1 MSKVL
6 SINAGSSSLK
16 FQLLEMPE
24 ATVLV
29 NGIVERI
36 GLDNGIITFKY
47 DDKKETEVLDIPNHE
62 VAADLVLTGLVSKKI
77 VEDLETI
84 VAAGHRVV
92 HGGEFFKESVI
103 ADDYSIGKVEELSEL
118 APLHNP
124 ANLVGYRAFKE
135 ALPNATHIFAFDTAF
150 HQTMPEEV
158 YMYALP
164 YDYYTNHQVRRYG
177 AHGVSHDY
185 VSKRVATLMNKPL
198 EETNVITLHLGNGAS
213 VSAVKGG
220 VCVNTS
226 MGFTPLAGLMM
237 GTRTGDLD
245 PAIVTYIM
253 RKENLTAEEVLNVFN
268 KQSGMAGISGISS
281 DARDIEDGIEAGNER
296 AILTRKM
303 YAQRVLHYVGAYA
316 LQLGRVDAIVFT
328 AGLGENDTGTREAIL
343 EVIEEG
349 MGLDYNKELNATSR
363 GKEILLSNENSKVQ
377 VWVVPTNEE
386 LMIAQDAFRIHNAR

>member
-36 GLDNGIITFKY
+36 GLDNSIITFKY
-47 DDKKETEVLDIPNHE
+47 ADVKETEVLDIPNHQK
-62 VAADLVLTGLVSKKI
+62 AADLVLAGLVDKKI
-77 VEDLETI
+77 VEDLGTI
-84 VAAGHRVV
+84 IAAGHRVV
-92 HGGEFFKESVI
+92 HGGEYFNQSVI
-103 ADDYSIGKVEELSEL
+103 ADEYAIEKVEELSEL

-124 ANLVGYRAFKE
+124 ANLVGYRAFKA
-135 ALPNATHIFAFDTAF
+135 ALPNATHSFVFDTAF
-150 HQTMPEEV
+150 HQTMPQDV

-164 YDYYTNHQVRRYG
+164 YNYYTDHKVRRYG

-185 VSKRVATLMNKPL
+185 VSKRVAELMGKPL

-245 PAIVTYIM
+245 PAIVTYLM
-253 RKENLTAEEVLNVFN
+253 RKENMSAEEVLNVFN
-268 KQSGMAGISGISS
+268 KESGMLGISGISS
-281 DARDIEDGIEAGNER
+281 DARDIENAIEEGNER

-303 YAQRVLHYVGAYA
+303 YAQRVLQYVGAYA

-328 AGLGENDTGTREAIL
+328 AGLGENDTATREAVL
-343 EVIEEG
+343 EVIKEG
-349 MGLDYNKELNATSR
+349 MGIEYNVELNSKTR
-363 GKEILLSNENSKVQ
+363 GKEIELSTEGSKVA

-386 LMIAQDAFRIHNAR
+386 LMIAQDAFRIHNAK

>member
-36 GLDNGIITFKY
+36 GLDNSIITFKY
-47 DDKKETEVLDIPNHE
+47 ADVKETEVLDIPNHQ
-62 VAADLVLTGLVSKKI
+62 VAADLVLAGLVDKKI
-77 VEDLETI
+77 VEDLGTI
-84 VAAGHRVV
+84 IAAGHRVV
-92 HGGEFFKESVI
+92 HGGEYFNQSVL
-103 ADDYSIGKVEELSEL
+103 ADDYAIEKVEELSEL

-124 ANLVGYRAFKE
+124 ANLVGYRAFKA
-135 ALPNATHIFAFDTAF
+135 ALPNATHSFVFDTAF

-164 YDYYTNHQVRRYG
+164 YNYYTDHKVRRYG

-185 VSKRVATLMNKPL
+185 VSKRVAELMEKPL

-253 RKENLTAEEVLNVFN
+253 KKENLTAEEVVNIYN
-268 KQSGMAGISGISS
+268 KESGMLGISGISS
-281 DARDIEDGIEAGNER
+281 DARDIEDAIAEGHER
-296 AILTRKM
+296 AILTRNM
-303 YAQRVLHYVGAYA
+303 YAQRVLQYVGAYA

-328 AGLGENDTGTREAIL
+328 AGLGENDTATREAVL
-343 EVIEEG
+343 EVIKEG
-349 MGLDYNKELNATSR
+349 MGIEYNMELNSKTR
-363 GKEILLSNENSKVQ
+363 GKEVELSTEGSKVA

-386 LMIAQDAFRIHNAR
+386 LMIAQDAFRIHNAK

>member
-36 GLDNGIITFKY
+36 GLNDSIITFKY
-47 DDKKETEVLDIPNHE
+47 ADVKETEVLDIPNHE
-62 VAADLVLTGLVSKKI
+62 KAAELVLNGLVDKKI
-77 VEDLETI
+77 VEDLGNI

-92 HGGEFFKESVI
+92 HGGEYFNQSVI
-103 ADDYSIGKVEELSEL
+103 ADEYAIEKVEELSEL

-124 ANLVGYRAFKE
+124 ANLVGYRAFKD
-135 ALPNATHIFAFDTAF
+135 ALPNATHSFVFDTAF
-150 HQTMPEEV
+150 HQTMPQDV

-164 YDYYTNHQVRRYG
+164 YNYYTDHKVRRYG

-185 VSKRVATLMNKPL
+185 VSKRVAELMEKPL

-245 PAIVTYIM
+245 PAIVTYLM
-253 RKENLTAEEVLNVFN
+253 RKENMTAEQVLNVFN
-268 KQSGMAGISGISS
+268 KESGMLGISGISS
-281 DARDIEDGIEAGNER
+281 DARDIENAIEEGNER

-303 YAQRVLHYVGAYA
+303 YAQRVLQYVGAYA

-328 AGLGENDTGTREAIL
+328 AGLGENDTATREAVL
-343 EVIEEG
+343 EVIKEG
-349 MGLDYNKELNATSR
+349 MGIEYNAELNSKTR
-363 GKEILLSNENSKVQ
+363 GKEVQLSTENSKVA

-386 LMIAQDAFRIHNAR
+386 LMIAQDAFRIHNAK

>member
-62 VAADLVLTGLVSKKI
+62 VAADLVLNGLVSKKI

-103 ADDYSIGKVEELSEL
+103 ADDYSISKVEELSEL

-164 YDYYTNHQVRRYG
+164 YEYYTKHQVRRYG

-268 KQSGMAGISGISS
+268 KQSGMAGVSGLSS

-303 YAQRVLHYVGAYA
+303 YAQRVLQYVGSYA

-343 EVIEEG
+343 EVIQEG
-349 MGLDYNKELNATSR
+349 MGLAYNKERNATSR
-363 GKEILLSNENSKVQ
+363 GKEVLLSTEDSNVQ

>member
-36 GLDNGIITFKY
+36 GLDNSIITFKY
-47 DDKKETEVLDIPNHE
+47 ADVKETEVLDIPNHQK
-62 VAADLVLTGLVSKKI
+62 AADLVLAGLVDKKI
-77 VEDLETI
+77 VEDLGTI
-84 VAAGHRVV
+84 IAAGHRVV
-92 HGGEFFKESVI
+92 HGGEYFNQSVI
-103 ADDYSIGKVEELSEL
+103 ADEYAIEKVEELSEL

-124 ANLVGYRAFKE
+124 ANLVGYRAFKA
-135 ALPNATHIFAFDTAF
+135 ALPNATHSFVFDTAF
-150 HQTMPEEV
+150 HQTMPQDV

-164 YDYYTNHQVRRYG
+164 YNYYTDHKVRRYG

-185 VSKRVATLMNKPL
+185 VSKRVAELMGKPL

-245 PAIVTYIM
+245 PAIVTYLM
-253 RKENLTAEEVLNVFN
+253 RKENMSAEEVLNVFN
-268 KQSGMAGISGISS
+268 KESGMLGISGISS
-281 DARDIEDGIEAGNER
+281 DARDIENAIEEGNER
-296 AILTRKM
+296 AILTRNM
-303 YAQRVLHYVGAYA
+303 YAQRVLQYVGAYA

-328 AGLGENDTGTREAIL
+328 AGLGENDTATREAVL
-343 EVIEEG
+343 EVIKEG
-349 MGLDYNKELNATSR
+349 MGIEYNVELNSKTR
-363 GKEILLSNENSKVQ
+363 GKEIELSTEGSKVA

-386 LMIAQDAFRIHNAR
+386 LMIAQDAFRIHNAK